1 MSHSKISSNII
12 YLYFLTIAKILFP
25 LLTFPYL
32 TRVLSVDVYGMVSY
46 VRATIIYMQILVDF
60 GFSLSAVKDIARI
73 KNDKTRVGE
82 ITGDVII
89 AKILLCVIGMVI
101 LLALCVSISI
111 LQNNF
116 LYTFLSYVVV
126 VLSVFL
132 LDYLFRGIEEMQ
144 LVSLTFIIMK
154 GISTLLTFILVRGD
168 TDILWIPVLDIISSL
183 FALFFVYVQLKKL
196 HIKIIFRNIIY
207 AWRALKESFIYFISN
222 MATTAFGALTTML
235 IGIFISDVK
244 EIAYWSVAMT
254 LISGAQALY
263 SPITGGVYP
272 QMVKN
277 PSLKILKKIFAVFM
291 PCVVGGCLFTYA
303 FAPEI
308 IRIINGPQYERA
320 AEILRLLVPV
330 LLFSFPSMLIGWPT
344 LGAID
349 KAGDVTKTTVFTC
362 VFQVAGLLLFV
373 VLQCF
378 TLTAVAI
385 LRGVTEMVLL
395 GTRFGYF
402 MKYRKEFAK
411 S

>member
-1 MSHSKISSNII
+1 MSKSRISSNII

-46 VRATIIYMQILVDF
+46 VRATIIYMQIFVDF

-89 AKILLCVIGMVI
+89 AKLLLCAIGMLILLV
-101 LLALCVSISI
+101 LCVSISI
-111 LQNNF
+111 LQNNL

-126 VLSVFL
+126 ILSVFL

-154 GISTLLTFILVRGD
+154 GASTLLTFVFVKGD
-168 TDILWIPVLDIISSL
+168 ADILWIPVLDIISSF

-207 AWRALKESFIYFISN
+207 AWRSLKESFIYFISN
-222 MATTAFGALTTML
+222 MATTAFGGLNTML
-235 IGIFISDVK
+235 IGIYIPDVK

-254 LISGAQALY
+254 LVSGAQALY
-263 SPITGGVYP
+263 NPITGGVYP

-277 PSLKILKKIFAVFM
+277 PSMRIIRRLLLVFM
-291 PCVVGGCLFTYA
+291 PCVILGCLFTWV
-303 FAPEI
+303 FAGDI
-308 IRIINGPQYERA
+308 VRIVNGPNYDEA
-320 AEILRLLVPV
+320 AEVLRYLVPV
-330 LLFSFPSMLIGWPT
+330 LFFSFPGMLIGWPA

-349 KAGDVTKTTVFTC
+349 KASDVTKTTVLSC
-362 VFQVAGLLLFV
+362 IFQLAGLSLLI
-373 VLQCF
+373 LCNQF
-378 TLTAVAI
+378 TLLMISIA
-385 LRGVTEMVLL
+385 RDMTEAVLL
-395 GTRFGYF
+395 GTRVGYLV
-402 MKYRKEFAK
+402 KYRKYFVN
-411 S
+411 

>member
-1 MSHSKISSNII
+1 MQYRFTQTILHSL

-89 AKILLCVIGMVI
+89 AKLLLCAIGMVI

-144 LVSLTFIIMK
+144 LVSLSFIIMK
-154 GISTLLTFILVRGD
+154 GASTLLTFVFVRSD
-168 TDILWIPVLDIISSL
+168 ADILWIPVLDIISSF
-183 FALFFVYVQLKKL
+183 FALFFVYAQLKRL
-196 HIKIIFRNIIY
+196 HIKIVFRDIIY
-207 AWRALKESFIYFISN
+207 ALRSLKESFVYFISN
-222 MATTAFGALTTML
+222 MATTAFGGLNTML
-235 IGIFISDVK
+235 IGIYIPDVK

-263 SPITGGVYP
+263 NPITGGVYL

-277 PSLKILKKIFAVFM
+277 PSMRIIRRLLLVFM
-291 PCVVGGCLFTYA
+291 PCVIFGCLFTWI
-303 FAPEI
+303 FAEDI
-308 IRIINGPQYERA
+308 VRIINGPNYDEA
-320 AEILRLLVPV
+320 SEVLRYLVPV
-330 LLFSFPSMLIGWPT
+330 LFFSFPGMLIGWPA

-349 KAGDVTKTTVFTC
+349 KASDKSE
-362 VFQVAGLLLFV
+362 LMP
-373 VLQCF
+373 VLDNGEIGKVKI
-378 TLTAVAI
+378 ADKNEI
-385 LRGVTEMVLL
+385 I
-395 GTRFGYF
+395 
-402 MKYRKEFAK
+402 

>member
-1 MSHSKISSNII
+1 MSKSRISSNII

-46 VRATIIYMQILVDF
+46 VRATIIYMQIFVDF

-89 AKILLCVIGMVI
+89 AKLLLCAIGMLILLV
-101 LLALCVSISI
+101 LCVSISI
-111 LQNNF
+111 LQNNL

-126 VLSVFL
+126 ILSVFL

-154 GISTLLTFILVRGD
+154 GASTLLTFVFVKGD
-168 TDILWIPVLDIISSL
+168 ADILWIPVLDIISSF

-207 AWRALKESFIYFISN
+207 AWRSLKESFIYFISN
-222 MATTAFGALTTML
+222 MATTAFGGLNTML
-235 IGIFISDVK
+235 IGIYIPDVK

-254 LISGAQALY
+254 LVSGAQALY
-263 SPITGGVYP
+263 NPITGGVYP

-277 PSLKILKKIFAVFM
+277 PSMRIIRRLLLVFM
-291 PCVVGGCLFTYA
+291 PCVILGCLFTWV
-303 FAPEI
+303 FAGDI
-308 IRIINGPQYERA
+308 VRIVNGPNYDEA
-320 AEILRLLVPV
+320 AEVLRYLVPV
-330 LLFSFPSMLIGWPT
+330 LFFSFPGMLIGWPA

-349 KAGDVTKTTVFTC
+349 KASDVTKTTVFSC
-362 VFQVAGLLLFV
+362 IFQLAGLSLLI
-373 VLQCF
+373 LCNQF
-378 TLTAVAI
+378 TLLMISI
-385 LRGVTEMVLL
+385 LRDMTEAVLL
-395 GTRFGYF
+395 GTRFGYLVKNR
-402 MKYRKEFAK
+402 KYFAK
-411 S
+411 

>member
-1 MSHSKISSNII
+1 MSKSRISSNII

-89 AKILLCVIGMVI
+89 AKLLLCAIGMLILLV
-101 LLALCVSISI
+101 LCVSISI
-111 LQNNF
+111 LQNNL

-126 VLSVFL
+126 ILSVFL

-154 GISTLLTFILVRGD
+154 GASTLLTFVFVKGD
-168 TDILWIPVLDIISSL
+168 ADILWIPVLDIISSF

-207 AWRALKESFIYFISN
+207 AWRSLKESFIYFISN
-222 MATTAFGALTTML
+222 MATTAFGGLNTML
-235 IGIFISDVK
+235 IGIYIPDVK

-254 LISGAQALY
+254 LVSGAQALY
-263 SPITGGVYP
+263 NPITGGVYP

-277 PSLKILKKIFAVFM
+277 PSMRIIRRLLLVFM
-291 PCVVGGCLFTYA
+291 PCVILGCLFTWV
-303 FAPEI
+303 FAGDI
-308 IRIINGPQYERA
+308 VRIVNGPNYDEA
-320 AEILRLLVPV
+320 AEVLRYLVPV
-330 LLFSFPSMLIGWPT
+330 LFFSFPGMLIGWPA

-349 KAGDVTKTTVFTC
+349 KASDVTKTTVFSC
-362 VFQVAGLLLFV
+362 IFQLAGLSLLI
-373 VLQCF
+373 LCNQF
-378 TLTAVAI
+378 TLLMISI
-385 LRGVTEMVLL
+385 LRDMTEAVLL
-395 GTRFGYF
+395 GTRFGYLVKNR
-402 MKYRKEFAK
+402 KYFAK
-411 S
+411 

>member
-1 MSHSKISSNII
+1 MSKSRISSNII

-32 TRVLSVDVYGMVSY
+32 TRVLSVDTYGMVSY
-46 VRATIIYMQILVDF
+46 VRATIIYMQIFVDF

-89 AKILLCVIGMVI
+89 AELLLCVIGMVI
-101 LLALCVSISI
+101 LLVLCVSISI
-111 LQNNF
+111 LQNNL

-126 VLSVFL
+126 ILSVFL

-154 GISTLLTFILVRGD
+154 GASTLLTFVFVKGD
-168 TDILWIPVLDIISSL
+168 ADILWIPVLDIISSF

-207 AWRALKESFIYFISN
+207 AWRSLKESFIYFIST
-222 MATTAFGALTTML
+222 MSTTAFGGLNTML
-235 IGIFISDVK
+235 IGIFIPDVK

-263 SPITGGVYP
+263 NPITGGVYP

-277 PSLKILKKIFAVFM
+277 PSMRIIKKLLLVFM
-291 PCVVGGCLFTYA
+291 PCVIFGCLFTWI
-303 FAPEI
+303 FAEDI
-308 IRIINGPQYERA
+308 VRIINGPNYDEA
-320 AEILRLLVPV
+320 AEVLRYLVPV
-330 LLFSFPSMLIGWPT
+330 LFFSFPGMLIGWPA

-349 KAGDVTKTTVFTC
+349 KASDVTKTTVFSC
-362 VFQVAGLLLFV
+362 IFQLAGLFLL
-373 VLQCF
+373 VLCNQF
-378 TLTAVAI
+378 TLLMISI
-385 LRGVTEMVLL
+385 LRDMTEAVLL
-395 GTRFGYF
+395 GTRFGYLVKNR
-402 MKYRKEFAK
+402 KYFVK
-411 S
+411 

>member
-60 GFSLSAVKDIARI
+60 GFSLSAVKDIVRI
-73 KNDKTRVGE
+73 RNDNKKVGE

-89 AKILLCVIGMVI
+89 AKLLLCVIGMLI
-101 LLALCVSISI
+101 LLVLCAAIPI
-111 LQNNF
+111 LSNNL

-126 VLSVFL
+126 ILSVFL

-144 LVSLTFIIMK
+144 LVSLSFIIMK
-154 GISTLLTFILVRGD
+154 GASTLLTFVFVRSD
-168 TDILWIPVLDIISSL
+168 ADILWIPVLDIISSF
-183 FALFFVYVQLKKL
+183 FALFFVYAQLKRL
-196 HIKIIFRNIIY
+196 HIKIVFRDIIY
-207 AWRALKESFIYFISN
+207 ALRSLKKSFVYFISN
-222 MATTAFGALTTML
+222 MATTAFGGLNTML
-235 IGIFISDVK
+235 IGIYIPDVK

-263 SPITGGVYP
+263 NPITGGVYP

>member
-1 MSHSKISSNII
+1 MIKSRISSNII

-32 TRVLSVDVYGMVSY
+32 TRVLSVETYGMVSY
-46 VRATIIYMQILVDF
+46 VRATIIYMQIFVDF

-89 AKILLCVIGMVI
+89 AKLLLCAIGMVI
-101 LLALCVSISI
+101 LLVLCVSISI
-111 LQNNF
+111 LQNNL

-126 VLSVFL
+126 ILSVFL

-154 GISTLLTFILVRGD
+154 GVSTLLTFVFVKGD
-168 TDILWIPVLDIISSL
+168 ADILWIPVLDIISSF

-207 AWRALKESFIYFISN
+207 AWRSLNESFIYFISN
-222 MATTAFGALTTML
+222 MATTAFGGLNTML
-235 IGIFISDVK
+235 IGIYIPDVK

-254 LISGAQALY
+254 LVSGAQALY
-263 SPITGGVYP
+263 SPITDGVYP

-277 PSLKILKKIFAVFM
+277 PSMRIIKKLLLVFM
-291 PCVVGGCLFTYA
+291 PCVIFGCLFTWI
-303 FAPEI
+303 FAEDI
-308 IRIINGPQYERA
+308 VRIINGPNYDEA
-320 AEILRLLVPV
+320 AEVLRYLVPV
-330 LLFSFPSMLIGWPT
+330 LFFSFPGMLIGWPA

-349 KAGDVTKTTVFTC
+349 KASDVTKTTVFSC
-362 VFQVAGLLLFV
+362 IFQLAGLSLLI
-373 VLQCF
+373 LCNQF
-378 TLTAVAI
+378 TLLMISI
-385 LRGVTEMVLL
+385 LRDMTEAVLL
-395 GTRFGYF
+395 GTRFGYLV
-402 MKYRKEFAK
+402 KYRKYFVK
-411 S
+411 